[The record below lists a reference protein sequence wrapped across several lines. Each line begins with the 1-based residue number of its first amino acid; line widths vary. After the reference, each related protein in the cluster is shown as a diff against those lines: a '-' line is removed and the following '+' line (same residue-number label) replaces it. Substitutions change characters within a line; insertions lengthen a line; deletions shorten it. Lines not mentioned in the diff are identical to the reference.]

1 MSEKEKTKYTSN
13 DLITMQNWS
22 LERKIQ
28 VSLTRISEFGLKMN
42 NKIYNSFSGGKDSTV
57 LLDLVRRVFPDC
69 PAVFIDT
76 GLEYP
81 ELRDFV
87 KTIDNVVWLKPEM
100 NFKKVIETYGYP
112 IISKEISGLV
122 EVAKH
127 KPNGKVAQLFDPN
140 SERVKEKTL
149 KYGKSWGNAYIK
161 WGNLLDAPFKVSN
174 KCCNISKK
182 APAKK
187 YEKETGNHPFIGTMA
202 CESKIR
208 KNGWLQ
214 TGCNIFD
221 SDRPKSMPLSF
232 WTEQDILHYIKEF
245 DLKYAPIYGVIK
257 QDKDGKYY
265 TTGLQRS
272 GCVYCGFGC
281 HLEKEPNRFQKLK
294 KTHPKIW
301 NYCMKDLESGGLGMK
316 NVLEYIGVEI
326 E

>member
-1 MSEKEKTKYTSN
+1 MY
-13 DLITMQNWS
+13 
-22 LERKIQ
+22 
-28 VSLTRISEFGLKMN
+28 
-42 NKIYNSFSGGKDSTV
+42 KIYNSFSGGKDSTV

-149 KYGKSWGNAYIK
+149 KYGKSWGNAYVK
-161 WGNLLDAPFKVSN
+161 WENLLDAPFKVSN

-187 YEKETGNHPFIGTMA
+187 YEKITGNHPFIGTMA

-245 DLKYAPIYGVIK
+245 DLKYAPIYGEIK

-294 KTHPKIW
+294 ETHPKIW

>member
-1 MSEKEKTKYTSN
+1 M
-13 DLITMQNWS
+13 
-22 LERKIQ
+22 
-28 VSLTRISEFGLKMN
+28 
-42 NKIYNSFSGGKDSTV
+42 
-57 LLDLVRRVFPDC
+57 
-69 PAVFIDT
+69 
-76 GLEYP
+76 EYP

-87 KTIDNVVWLKPEM
+87 KTIDSVVWLKPEM

-149 KYGKSWGNAYIK
+149 KYGKSWGNAYVR

-187 YEKETGNHPFIGTMA
+187 YEKITGNHPFIGTMA

-221 SDRPKSMPLSF
+221 SNRPKSMPLSF

-245 DLKYAPIYGVIK
+245 DLKYAPIYGEIK

>member
-1 MSEKEKTKYTSN
+1 M
-13 DLITMQNWS
+13 
-22 LERKIQ
+22 
-28 VSLTRISEFGLKMN
+28 
-42 NKIYNSFSGGKDSTV
+42 
-57 LLDLVRRVFPDC
+57 
-69 PAVFIDT
+69 
-76 GLEYP
+76 
-81 ELRDFV
+81 
-87 KTIDNVVWLKPEM
+87 VWLKPEM

-149 KYGKSWGNAYIK
+149 KYGKSWGNAYVK

-182 APAKK
+182 APAKR

-245 DLKYAPIYGVIK
+245 DLKYAPIYGEIK
-257 QDKDGKYY
+257 LNKDGKYY

-301 NYCMKDLESGGLGMK
+301 NYCMKDLENGGLGMK